1 MNRYEGIILMA
12 EFDTHNY
19 VEDEGISLIDLFL
32 IVWRKK
38 FLIVA
43 LSFLGLVLGGAVA
56 FVMNDNNETL
66 VTIVE
71 YQWDGINNGEYPNG
85 SLFEVSSAFTV
96 NVYNLAIQDAGVTL
110 TSNDI
115 REELTITPIIPNN
128 IVALIENSIR
138 TGQSFNYFPT
148 SFKYAL
154 NIGQLELSQAEGRIL
169 LNALIER
176 FKTDFESKY
185 IQKSV
190 VLNYAL
196 SNIDNPN
203 YDYTEVEFIFDNQ
216 LVFVENT
223 IKLIIDNANNF
234 VSISNTLPL
243 KTFND
248 VLVQIDLL
256 RRLELNNMRALINTY
271 VLTKNVDRAVNR
283 LRFENES
290 KTLELRKQEQI
301 LTNLESTIEN
311 FSGTTQT
318 VIIPGFDGTINTR
331 SYLETLYAKYI
342 ETYALIAEL
351 EQDIAFNDSR
361 IEKFLNPNSNINPE
375 EQIEIVELIIVDLTA
390 QLDTLVTNTNALLKE
405 YNTILVKD
413 IASNVVSPVSEDN
426 TNVLLFAAIGLVLG
440 GMISLGVVFVDHT
453 MKQYKKNKHA

>member
-1 MNRYEGIILMA
+1 MA
-12 EFDTHNY
+12 EFNTQNY

-38 FLIVA
+38 FLIIA

-56 FVMNDNNETL
+56 FVMNNNNETL
-66 VTIVE
+66 ATIVE
-71 YQWDGINNGEYPNG
+71 YQWDGINEGEYPNG
-85 SLFEVSSAFTV
+85 ARFEVSSAFTV
-96 NVYNLAIQDAGVTL
+96 NVYNLAIQDVNVTL

-128 IVALIENSIR
+128 VVALIESSIR
-138 TGQSFNYFPT
+138 TGESFNYFPT
-148 SFKYAL
+148 SFKYSL
-154 NIGQLELSQAEGRIL
+154 NIGQLELTQEEGRVL
-169 LNALIER
+169 LNSLIER

-203 YDYTEVEFIFDNQ
+203 YDYTEIGLIFDNQ
-216 LVFVENT
+216 LVLVENA
-223 IKLIIDNANNF
+223 IELIIENANNF
-234 VSISNTLPL
+234 VSVDNTLPL

-256 RRLELNNMRALINTY
+256 RTLELNNMRALINTY
-271 VLTKNVDRAVNR
+271 VLTKNVDRAVIR
-283 LRFENES
+283 LQFENET
-290 KTLELRKQEQI
+290 KTLELNKQQQI
-301 LTNLESTIEN
+301 LANLEQTIEN
-311 FSGTTQT
+311 FTGTTQT
-318 VIIPGFDGTINTR
+318 VIIPGFDGTVNTT
-331 SYLETLYAKYI
+331 SYLETLYANYI
-342 ETYALIAEL
+342 ETYALIADL

-375 EQIEIVELIIVDLTA
+375 DQIEIVELIIGDLTVQMDA
-390 QLDTLVTNTNALLKE
+390 LVNNTNALLNE

-413 IASNVVSPVSEDN
+413 IASNVVSPVSEEGTN
-426 TNVLLFAAIGLVLG
+426 TFLFAAIGLVLG
-440 GMISLGVVFVDHT
+440 GMVSLGVVFIDHT
-453 MKQYKKNKHA
+453 MKEYKKKKQA

>member
-1 MNRYEGIILMA
+1 MA
-12 EFDTHNY
+12 EFNTQNY

-38 FLIVA
+38 FLIIA

-56 FVMNDNNETL
+56 FVMNNNNETL
-66 VTIVE
+66 ATIVE
-71 YQWDGINNGEYPNG
+71 YQWDGINEGEYPNG
-85 SLFEVSSAFTV
+85 SRFEVSSAFTV
-96 NVYNLAIQDAGVTL
+96 NVYNLAIQDANVTL

-128 IVALIENSIR
+128 VVALIESSIR
-138 TGQSFNYFPT
+138 TGESFNYFPT
-148 SFKYAL
+148 SFKYSL
-154 NIGQLELSQAEGRIL
+154 NIGQLELTQEEGRVL
-169 LNALIER
+169 LNSLIER

-203 YDYTEVEFIFDNQ
+203 YDYTEIGLIFDNQ
-216 LVFVENT
+216 LVLVENA
-223 IKLIIDNANNF
+223 IELIIENANNF
-234 VSISNTLPL
+234 VSVDNTLPL

-256 RRLELNNMRALINTY
+256 RTLELNNMRALINTY
-271 VLTKNVDRAVNR
+271 VLTKNVDRAVIR
-283 LRFENES
+283 LQFENET
-290 KTLELRKQEQI
+290 KTLELNKQQQI
-301 LTNLESTIEN
+301 LANLEQTIEN
-311 FSGTTQT
+311 FTGTTQT
-318 VIIPGFDGTINTR
+318 VIIPGFDGTVNTT
-331 SYLETLYAKYI
+331 SYLETLYANYI
-342 ETYALIAEL
+342 ETYALIADL

-375 EQIEIVELIIVDLTA
+375 DQIEIVELIIGDLTVQMDA
-390 QLDTLVTNTNALLKE
+390 LVNNTNALLNE

-413 IASNVVSPVSEDN
+413 IASNVVSPVSEEGTN
-426 TNVLLFAAIGLVLG
+426 TLLFAAIGLVLG
-440 GMISLGVVFVDHT
+440 GMISLGVVFIDHT
-453 MKQYKKNKHA
+453 MKEYKKKKQA